1 MLKKRSS
8 YPQPLGARYAFTQ
21 DNIHI
26 LYELTFMIKNDIKT
40 TVYHYKIIHNILPTK
55 VSLFKAMICD
65 DDKCPQCLADKHSI
79 DHMFLGCQLT

>member
-8 YPQPLGARYAFTQ
+8 YPQPLRARYAFTH

-40 TVYHYKIIHNILPTK
+40 TMFQYMIIHNILPTK
-55 VSLFKAMICD
+55 VSLKLAMMCND
-65 DDKCPQCLADKHSI
+65 V
-79 DHMFLGCQLT
+79 